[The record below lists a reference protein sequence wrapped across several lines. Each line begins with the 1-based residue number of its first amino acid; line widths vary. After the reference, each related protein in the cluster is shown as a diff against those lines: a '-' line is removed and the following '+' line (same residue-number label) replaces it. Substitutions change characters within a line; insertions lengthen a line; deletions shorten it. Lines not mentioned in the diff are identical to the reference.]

1 MYFKASLFQANTS
14 EQHWPF
20 FKKFG
25 GKAFPSDHVRKAVA
39 EVEEFC
45 NVLRQEG
52 VTVRR
57 PDIIDWKKPFET
69 PYFNSRGK
77 KLNYYFPNK
86 QNRYSCVT
94 QKLNCSHS
102 FESFH
107 VLTFFLAFFVGFG
120 IILSSDL
127 LLIQKLT
134 NQAKNISISSSW
146 QNFTGQHDM

>member
-1 MYFKASLFQANTS
+1 MFQANTS

-77 KLNYYFPNK
+77 KLSYYFPNK
-86 QNRYSCVT
+86 QNCYSCVT
-94 QKLNCSHS
+94 QKLSCSHS
-102 FESFH
+102 LVEKICFPNAAEK
-107 VLTFFLAFFVGFG
+107 
-120 IILSSDL
+120 IILGSNTEVIRFYNLPKGDL
-127 LLIQKLT
+127 RAIT
-134 NQAKNISISSSW
+134 AKR
-146 QNFTGQHDM
+146 